1 MIASKSFLPVYM
13 RAVLLICTV
22 LGISFS
28 ALGAGP
34 KGTVSK
40 FTVPKQGSMIAD
52 GTYYCWLPESV
63 ATMRCIIVHQHGCGH
78 EGDAVMMMS
87 DVQWAT
93 LAKKWHAVL
102 IAPSF
107 ASGSNCGNWCDMNN
121 GSGST
126 FLSAL
131 DTLARRSGHPEI
143 KTIPWALWGHS
154 GGAMWITA
162 MTGKYPERVA
172 AGVAQSCGTDVANVP
187 AALKVPVLHHNGIG
201 DACHN
206 GPYFINGRVKGAL
219 WAFAVNAGS
228 AGHGTGNMR
237 TIAIPWFDFV
247 LAARLPD
254 SSGAPASMMK
264 PMDTTNAY
272 LGDTTTHV
280 IAPAAAYT
288 GNKQIA
294 AWFPNR
300 AMAILWRDYCTTPR
314 SLQGIVKDST
324 PPPAPYNLTGTY
336 TNRSIVL
343 KWDADAD
350 LETGIKTFIVY
361 RNGTLL
367 KTLTYPTKHYWINA
381 TGYQGWCYGDE
392 TNPYPAPAMTYT
404 DANLSDTATYTY
416 QVSTVNWYDGI
427 GLKSGNL
434 TLSRGNV
441 TAVSAI
447 ASAPVTKSRTP
458 YCCLHMGIAGYE
470 RFSDLVDIYDIRGR
484 LLLSVDIRSSGVNN
498 VKRLLGTR
506 AANVLV
512 IRNRAR

>member
-1 MIASKSFLPVYM
+1 MKQSRSIVTACMAGALTIAAAS
-13 RAVLLICTV
+13 VL
-22 LGISFS
+22 FP

-34 KGTVSK
+34 TGTRYQ

-52 GTYYCWLPESV
+52 GTYHCWVPENV

-78 EGDAVMMMS
+78 EGDGVMMMS
-87 DVQWAT
+87 DVQWLT
-93 LAKKWHAVL
+93 LAKKWHAVF
-102 IAPSF
+102 IAPALS
-107 ASGSNCGNWCDMNN
+107 SGSNCGNWCDMNN
-121 GSGST
+121 GSGNT
-126 FLSAL
+126 FISAL

-172 AGVAQSCGTDVANVP
+172 VGVAQSCGTDVANVA

-206 GPYFINGRVKGAL
+206 GPYFINGRAKGAL

-237 TIAIPWFDFV
+237 TIAIPWIDFA
-247 LAARLPD
+247 LAARLPEVAG
-254 SSGAPASMMK
+254 SPASLMK

-272 LGDTTTHV
+272 LGDTATHA

-314 SLQGIVKDST
+314 SIQGIIKDST
-324 PPPAPYNLTGTY
+324 TPPAPYNLTGTY

-361 RNGTLL
+361 RNGSLL
-367 KTLTYPTKHYWINA
+367 KTLTYPTQHYWINA
-381 TGYQGWCYGDE
+381 TGYQVWCYGDE

-404 DANLSDTATYTY
+404 DGNLSDTATYSY
-416 QVSTVNWYDGI
+416 QVSTVNWSDVAGPKS
-427 GLKSGNL
+427 GTLTLKSGQVTSVAAYPTRSPAVKRTQISCMYIGSRPL
-434 TLSRGNV
+434 FTGLVTL
-441 TAVSAI
+441 
-447 ASAPVTKSRTP
+447 
-458 YCCLHMGIAGYE
+458 
-470 RFSDLVDIYDIRGR
+470 YDVRGR
-484 LLLSVDIRSSGVNN
+484 RLANADIPEGQRADLKG
-498 VKRLLGTR
+498 LLG
-506 AANVLV
+506 
-512 IRNRAR
+512 NRADNIVVVRFQTK